1 MLTVKTKLKQSPIS
15 GIGLFAD
22 EPIKKGQPVWVF
34 NPMIDIL
41 LTEDEMNQ
49 LSLPSKEQFLNYAYL
64 DITIGKYLLCG
75 DDARFFNH
83 SDEPNCFDSNTNP
96 DITVASK
103 DIAIGEE
110 ITCNYKTFYGNMNEH
125 PEIL

>member
-1 MLTVKTKLKQSPIS
+1 MVKTKLGLSPIS
-15 GIGLFAD
+15 GIGLFAN
-22 EPIKKGQPVWVF
+22 EAIKKDQIVWQF
-34 NPMIDIL
+34 NPLIDVL
-41 LTEDEMNQ
+41 LSKDEMNS
-49 LSLPSKEQFLNYAYL
+49 LSISSKEQFLNYAYL

-83 SDEPNCFDSNTNP
+83 SDEPNCYDSNINP
-96 DITVASK
+96 EVTIANK

-125 PEIL
+125 PEIK